1 MFRNFHQSWKQRFS
15 LGGGGTLIER
25 ANGWKLTAPL
35 QVCNMW
41 CFKTASFKMHTFI
54 PLFPLMTLFL
64 KLNHDEV
71 SVTL

>member
-1 MFRNFHQSWKQRFS
+1 M
-15 LGGGGTLIER
+15 GGGVDTKQLIRPKGLIER